1 MKVRTGE
8 LEGFTAQDL
17 LNLMNDSIYDNS
29 KSGRYEV
36 IKEFHPPTLTIENTE
51 SKFEDAVVNIVIWGR
66 WQFYKWAYIS
76 LVSALTH
83 SDIGKFKIRILIKD
97 DKEAR
102 NKIEI
107 AKAIFEPL
115 GAEVVLMNFSF
126 KYSIILKQEER
137 YQMMLD
143 SDTLLLGKEYPLFE
157 NLYNLLKADPGF
169 YCSAPDDAWYSLQ
182 RIDIAHE
189 GSRLPVEN
197 QTIYDYWEGNKNL
210 GFDKDNSLED
220 ILDKN
225 DVKWTWNTL
234 YGLDKTLFDTDKWRL
249 HESEALN
256 INWWDDEGVIQLY
269 LWSEGI
275 KIDFIRDLFNIDVPT
290 GNAED
295 LYGFNARTNHPDV
308 EGYLEIA
315 ESYIS
320 NEADFSIYHPTNWS
334 WMLDK
339 ETMSL
344 IFAKIFSNANEKM
357 LLYYDPLLI

>member
-249 HESEALN
+249 HESEAFY
-256 INWWDDEGVIQLY
+256 INWWDDEGVIYLY
-269 LWSEGI
+269 
-275 KIDFIRDLFNIDVPT
+275 
-290 GNAED
+290 
-295 LYGFNARTNHPDV
+295 
-308 EGYLEIA
+308 
-315 ESYIS
+315 
-320 NEADFSIYHPTNWS
+320 
-334 WMLDK
+334 
-339 ETMSL
+339 
-344 IFAKIFSNANEKM
+344 
-357 LLYYDPLLI
+357 PLTP